1 MFFVLSVWGC
11 NECNSHL
18 AVNRVFYERYT
29 LHLCFEGSFI
39 RSAAVALRSASR
51 HECILI
57 FGVIGV
63 RNFKKDRIFV
73 LFFITPMFGE
83 MCKARVIFG

>member
-1 MFFVLSVWGC
+1 M
-11 NECNSHL
+11 CNSLL
-18 AVNRVFYERYT
+18 ALNRVFCGCYT
-29 LHLCFEGSFI
+29 LHLRFEVSFI

-63 RNFKKDRIFV
+63 RNLKKERIFV
-73 LFFITPMFGE
+73 FVFHYTYVW
-83 MCKARVIFG
+83 RNV

>member
-1 MFFVLSVWGC
+1 M
-11 NECNSHL
+11 CNSL
-18 AVNRVFYERYT
+18 LTLNRVFCGRYT
-29 LHLCFEGSFI
+29 LHLRFKVSFI

-63 RNFKKDRIFV
+63 RNLKKERIFV
-73 LFFITPMFGE
+73 LFFITPVFEGT
-83 MCKARVIFG
+83 CKARVIFE